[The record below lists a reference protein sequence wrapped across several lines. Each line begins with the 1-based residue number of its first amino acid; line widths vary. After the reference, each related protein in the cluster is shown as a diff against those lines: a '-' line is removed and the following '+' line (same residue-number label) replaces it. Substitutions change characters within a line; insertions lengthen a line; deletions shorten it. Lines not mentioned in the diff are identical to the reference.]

1 MTIEKLGKSINFII
15 KYLLKIIL
23 CVCQKLQAQDE
34 YFEDFLFTTG
44 GTELSGARPLVDY
57 KTLVTKRPC

>member
-1 MTIEKLGKSINFII
+1 M
-15 KYLLKIIL
+15 

-34 YFEDFLFTTG
+34 YVEDFLFTTG